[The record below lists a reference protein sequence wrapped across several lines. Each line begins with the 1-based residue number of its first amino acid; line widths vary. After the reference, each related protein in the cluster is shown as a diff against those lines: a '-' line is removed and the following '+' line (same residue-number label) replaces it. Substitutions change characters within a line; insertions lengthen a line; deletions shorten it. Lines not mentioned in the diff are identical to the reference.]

1 MPNSSATS
9 KNTAIAMIERRI
21 SSTTE
26 SWDWQVDALC
36 RGQDSEIFFSPSGEG
51 RSARRAREDR
61 AKQVCAGCGVI
72 DECRRFALAANEPF
86 GVWGGTTARE
96 RQQHRANS
104 RRAEELQAS

>member
-1 MPNSSATS
+1 
-9 KNTAIAMIERRI
+9 MIERGI
-21 SSTTE
+21 SPAVE
-26 SWDWQVDALC
+26 SWGWQVDALC

-72 DECRRFALAANEPF
+72 EACRRFALAANEPF

-104 RRAEELQAS
+104 RRAEELRAS